1 MAAFFG
7 AIVSLS
13 GGWWVGLIPA
23 AMLAVPGTLI
33 EVQACWRLHRTLFA
47 FAKEVGGRPETRS
60 SWDGRQ
66 AARWEAPPVAIEGKV
81 GHYRL
86 VPKIETIT
94 VTAGD
99 RSWTIEPGKGRMG
112 AREALVKLGRR
123 SVAGSWEGEVP
134 GPGPV
139 VASLVGAS
147 WSGIFGGGV
156 TLWLL
161 DLFGLFAMPWT
172 LAGAVPVVAI
182 AAYCG
187 SYNRRSREAL
197 AGLVEGV
204 RAAGTTCGRRHA
216 HERPCGPGLR
226 PVHAG
231 RGRRPDLGVALGRV
245 RGEVRRRGRRDP
257 VGPGPLRR
265 GARRRPPDRGGGA
278 RGRRVVVPLPPGS
291 PEGRWGGDA

>member
-204 RAAGTTCGRRHA
+204 RAAGTTVADVTHTSGRVAPAYDLYTPEGVVDLTSAWPSGGFVARFADEDDEIRSVQAPFDEARDAGRRIGEA
-216 HERPCGPGLR
+216 VREA
-226 PVHAG
+226 AG
-231 RGRRPDLGVALGRV
+231 
-245 RGEVRRRGRRDP
+245 
-257 VGPGPLRR
+257 
-265 GARRRPPDRGGGA
+265 
-278 RGRRVVVPLPPGS
+278 
-291 PEGRWGGDA
+291 W